1 MWDAA
6 VMDAAVTDA
15 AVTDAA
21 ARRTPNMYDVAARAG
36 VSHQTVSRVVNG
48 FDSIRPETRDRVL
61 AAISELGYRR
71 NVAARTLATRR
82 SRAIGVLA
90 PAVTDYGPTSTVQ
103 GIEVAARAAGYHSL
117 VTTAADDRDS
127 IVSGLGFLLDQAI
140 EALVVIAPQQRVLEA
155 LRELD
160 IRVPIATLQAVEL
173 GSGTAVSVD
182 QAAGALLVME
192 HLLAL
197 GHRRIQHLSGPLETL
212 EAAARHAAYEAALRA
227 ASLAVPE
234 LIVGDWT
241 AESGSRAASRLAADT
256 TAVFSAN
263 DQMALGLIHGL
274 VDLGRRVPH
283 DVSVVGFDD
292 VPEARFY
299 LPSLTTVRQDF
310 EQIGR
315 VAVESLI
322 RQIEGG
328 TAPQVA
334 PLDAQLI
341 VRDSTAAPRS

>member
-6 VMDAAVTDA
+6 VM
-15 AVTDAA
+15 DAA

-182 QAAGALLVME
+182 QAAGAMLVME

-227 ASLAVPE
+227 VSLAVPE

-274 VDLGRRVPH
+274 VDLGRSVPR

-334 PLDAQLI
+334 PLEAQLI